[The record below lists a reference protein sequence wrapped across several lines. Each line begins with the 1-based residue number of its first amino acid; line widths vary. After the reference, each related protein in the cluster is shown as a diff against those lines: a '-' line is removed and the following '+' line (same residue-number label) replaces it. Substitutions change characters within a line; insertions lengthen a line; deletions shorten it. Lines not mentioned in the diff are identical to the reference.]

1 MKTYTN
7 TDTERNYSGTVRLI
21 FCILFAVVGVWFPSY
36 FMWVVWAFVGYVALL
51 AILWVFIAI
60 LGIVV
65 LKSITNLG

>member
-7 TDTERNYSGTVRLI
+7 TDTKRNYSGTVRLI

-36 FMWVVWAFVGYVALL
+36 FMWVVWAFVAYVALL

-60 LGIVV
+60 LSIVV